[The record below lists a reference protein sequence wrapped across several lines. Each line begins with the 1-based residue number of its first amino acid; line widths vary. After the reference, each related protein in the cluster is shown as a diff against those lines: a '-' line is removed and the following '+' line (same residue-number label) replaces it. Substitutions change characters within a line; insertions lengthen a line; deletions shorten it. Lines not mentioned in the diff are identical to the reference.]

1 MPEDH
6 LRALLTT
13 MVLGSIVAMT
23 GALPT
28 TQAAAGQSIPLKLRA
43 WAVNMSNI
51 GTGSSAVVDI
61 NIDRWSTDDE
71 RQALRTTFVEKGP
84 DKLLDAL
91 QKLKRVGFIRLPNT
105 LGYDLQ
111 FAREAPLDEGGRQ
124 IIVATD
130 RRIGFR
136 EAAEQPRTIDYP
148 FTLIEIRLRPDGT
161 GEGKM
166 SLATKI
172 TLNKKTNVVELENYA
187 TEPVRLQNVKI
198 EKP

>member
-1 MPEDH
+1 M
-6 LRALLTT
+6 ALGCL
-13 MVLGSIVAMT
+13 VAMT
-23 GALPT
+23 GVLPAS
-28 TQAAAGQSIPLKLRA
+28 QAAGQGVPLKLTA

-51 GTGSSAVVDI
+51 GTGSNAVVDI
-61 NIDRWSTDDE
+61 TVDRWSTEEE
-71 RQALRTTFVEKGP
+71 RQTLATTFIEKGP

-91 QKLKRVGFIRLPNT
+91 QKLKRVGFIKLPNT

-111 FAREAPLDEGGRQ
+111 FARETPLDEGGRR
-124 IIVATD
+124 IVIATD

-136 EAAEQPRTIDYP
+136 EAREQPRTIDYP

-172 TLNKKTNVVELENYA
+172 TLNKKTNTVELENYA
-187 TEPVRLQNVKI
+187 SEPVRLQNVKI